1 MAPSAAASG
10 AQLRQI
16 IYYHLDNNL
25 LKNALFLA
33 QRLVA
38 YEPKSSE
45 AAYILAY
52 CQFQAGYVKASF
64 DTSRS
69 FAAKGTH
76 LGCSYVFAQACLELG
91 RYLDGLQVMEK
102 CRALWQNR
110 NTWNQHNES
119 RRQHLPDAAVMLCL
133 MGKLWKGH
141 KHMEQAVECWV
152 NSLKQNP
159 FMWDAY
165 ILIVESGAKVN
176 VPAIYKLNQEMVNM
190 VYAEHSQKENL
201 ERSKKPV
208 VQSIPDPFVST
219 QKQTAHPNALFEK
232 LNNNKINI
240 HAANAIHDD
249 EVLPTPSTVVDEDSM
264 LMQMNGA
271 SKFDLTAAPAR
282 KPRNAADTQ
291 QEQSRLKSTSSRL
304 KSRLKSS
311 IEDQTHEAP
320 PPGPPS
326 KRTVSGAPAQS
337 QNAEPV
343 RRTTRSQ
350 TSRPPSS
357 TSTSTTNKMSSVVNS
372 LGLRQERDIKK
383 PKAPAIK
390 PRTATTQT
398 VGRAVSGNRMKLA
411 PSAEPSDHEAREN
424 RAPSAQPTQL
434 LSEMPSKTE
443 NHAAKDLEA
452 VQSLLDLLSRIA
464 NAHYALQHFEC
475 HQAITLF
482 NALPASQRDTP
493 YILSQIARAYNEM
506 SQHAEA
512 ERYFIRVRQLAPSR
526 LEDMEIYS
534 TVLYQLKSEI
544 ELAYLAHEL
553 VEVERNAPETWIA
566 IGNSFSLQRE
576 HEQALKCFRRA
587 TQLDPSFAYAFTL
600 QGHEY
605 VENEE
610 FNKAINSYR
619 AAIGADNRHYNAWYG
634 LGKVYSK
641 LGKMEVAESHY
652 RTAAS
657 INPSNAVLT
666 CAIGTVVEKN
676 KGAEPAL
683 KFYDRACRLAPK
695 NALSR
700 FKKAR
705 ALMSINR
712 PEEALVELE
721 ALKEIAP
728 EEANVWFL
736 SGRLCKMLGRRSEAV
751 RAFTMALNLDPK
763 VCRSRNLQR
772 LTLTLSRLHSTSKT
786 PWKAL
791 TMKRMSLILMSTKTW
806 ANVIAANIV
815 LHHLRV
821 VWGSESCCNSSDAD
835 YEFTKTRF
843 EELQSSVG
851 VLQHRQDCRKL
862 FCLFLHSAEHLVY
875 AYLHSVGQDIDL

>member
-10 AQLRQI
+10 AQLRSI

-33 QRLVA
+33 QRLIA

-45 AAYILAY
+45 AAYLLAH
-52 CQFQAGYVKASF
+52 CQFQAGFAKASF
-64 DTSRS
+64 DTSRP

-76 LGCSYVFAQACLELG
+76 LGCAFVFAQACLELG
-91 RYLDGLQVMEK
+91 RYVDGLQVAEK
-102 CRALWQNR
+102 CRSLWQNR

-119 RRQHLPDAAVMLCL
+119 RRQYLPDAAVMLCL

-141 KHMEQAVECWV
+141 KDLEKAVECWV
-152 NSLKQNP
+152 ASLKQNP

-165 ILIVESGAKVN
+165 TLIVESGSKVN
-176 VPAIYKLNQEMVNM
+176 VPAVYKLNQNMVDM
-190 VYAEHSQKENL
+190 VYAEHAQKENV
-201 ERSKKPV
+201 ERAKPQKQV
-208 VQSIPDPFVST
+208 VQQMPDPFMST
-219 QKQTAHPNALFEK
+219 QKQSSHPNALFEK
-232 LNNNKINI
+232 LNNSKLNI
-240 HAANAIHDD
+240 HAANAFHDD
-249 EVLPTPSTVVDEDSM
+249 DILPTPSTVLDEESEV
-264 LMQMNGA
+264 LQVNGT
-271 SKFDLTAAPAR
+271 SKYDPTAAPVR
-282 KPRNAADTQ
+282 KPRSAELRE
-291 QEQSRLKSTSSRL
+291 EQSRLKSTSTRL
-304 KSRLKSS
+304 KSRLKPSS
-311 IEDQTHEAP
+311 EDQTLEAP

-337 QNAEPV
+337 QNIEPV

-357 TSTSTTNKMSSVVNS
+357 TATSTTNKMSSVVNS
-372 LGLRQERDIKK
+372 LGLRQDRDIKK
-383 PKAPAIK
+383 PKVPTVK

-398 VGRAVSGNRMKLA
+398 VGRAVSGNRMKTA
-411 PSAEPSDHEAREN
+411 PIHEPSDHEAREN
-424 RAPSAQPTQL
+424 RAPSVQPAQIHP
-434 LSEMPSKTE
+434 EPPPNIE
-443 NHAAKDLEA
+443 NYAVKDLEA
-452 VQSLLDLLSRIA
+452 IQSLLDLLSRIA

-475 HQAITLF
+475 QQAITLF
-482 NALPASQRDTP
+482 NGLPATQRDTP

-506 SQHAEA
+506 SQHVEA
-512 ERYFIRVRQLAPSR
+512 ERYFIRVRQMAPSR

-641 LGKMEVAESHY
+641 LGKLEVAESHY

-705 ALMSINR
+705 ALMSLNR
-712 PEEALVELE
+712 AEEALVELD

-728 EEANVWFL
+728 DEANVWFL

-763 VCRSRNLQR
+763 VCLSLSHMYIW
-772 LTLTLSRLHSTSKT
+772 LTIRRLHNTSKT
-786 PWKAL
+786 PCKVSM
-791 TMKRMSLILMSTKTW
+791 TKRKKSILMLTKKW
-806 ANVIAANIV
+806 
-815 LHHLRV
+815 
-821 VWGSESCCNSSDAD
+821 
-835 YEFTKTRF
+835 TKRGF
-843 EELQSSVG
+843 MP
-851 VLQHRQDCRKL
+851 HC
-862 FCLFLHSAEHLVY
+862 
-875 AYLHSVGQDIDL
+875 